1 MNTQIIQLQ
10 ETEGVGSVNG
20 TWTNVVP
27 TDLFLEEGDEL
38 NIKQAFIETSSKI
51 SITDTVTAILH
62 FTPYFVNHDDGY
74 TAVADELLR
83 EYEKKLPNGDAEAQ
97 PNNAMY
103 IACNKKDPPPG
114 GEQYELLK
122 VYTLYG
128 NYGVTVHPAEDWV
141 IRFSYVDVNEVTQ
154 TIIQPTK
161 PSDLKAEGIDPS
173 TKELHYDSRF
183 TFNLLSKKG
192 SFKDMSSSANKSR
205 IGVRNHINP
214 IYRFKDE
221 DIETIDADEAYTPL
235 EFTQSV
241 DIPPGEYDPDD
252 LAHILTTGLNKI
264 QSNNI
269 SQLTKL
275 PLANPINN
283 NLFTTLTQQN
293 QASNQTKCKYV
304 STTGDD
310 ICQFLDSAPN
320 RFMGAENF
328 SIEYGEQNGISKFLI
343 SNMHSPVY
351 VSNKPGLKIQQPGK
365 TGTDVNIIGVSNGIL
380 LTKMEPETFWYD
392 KLGFDGDCIYIPSH
406 TKTTIAGIERITPA
420 FSPDINVDNLITQQY
435 CGLDFL
441 LNKGI
446 TEAESG
452 FSTGSTYNVPNA
464 VATPFI
470 DSDEV
475 QPIFA
480 ANVASATSIN
490 PYYLINVDCMRNDLK
505 GNKVVK
511 TLSCVT
517 GNYYNAGA
525 YVLSQPAD
533 SIPYIHHGLPVPISN
548 IGISI
553 LSESGSHPAI
563 GKKNHVFL
571 ELNKNPQNNPIN
583 KKQSS
588 KK

>member
-10 ETEGVGSVNG
+10 ETEGNGSVNG
-20 TWTNVVP
+20 TWQNVVP

-51 SITDTVTAILH
+51 SIVDPLTATLH

-74 TAVADELLR
+74 TAVQDKLLR
-83 EYEKKLPNGDAEAQ
+83 SYEKTLPGGAKEAQ

-103 IACNKKDPPPG
+103 IACNKKDPAVAG
-114 GEQYELLK
+114 VQYELLK

-128 NYGVTVHPAEDWV
+128 DYGTTVTRNDLFV
-141 IRFSYVDVNEVTQ
+141 IKFSYVDVVSLKTVTIVHH
-154 TIIQPTK
+154 TT
-161 PSDLKAEGIDPS
+161 SNDLKSEGMG
-173 TKELHYDSRF
+173 TRKKEKHYDMKI
-183 TFNLLSKKG
+183 TYNILSVKG
-192 SFKDMSSSANKSR
+192 SFKELSESKYTNKLQERQGNSPE
-205 IGVRNHINP
+205 HKFLP
-214 IYRFKDE
+214 A
-221 DIETIDADEAYTPL
+221 DIELIDANETYTPL

-241 DIPPGEYDPDD
+241 DIPVGDYDPDD

-264 QSNNI
+264 QSDNI

-293 QASNQTKCKYV
+293 TASINDKCSYV
-304 STTGDD
+304 SSTGDD
-310 ICQFLDSAPN
+310 ISQFLPIAPN

-351 VSNKPGLKIQQPGK
+351 ASNKPGLKIQKPGY
-365 TGTDVNIIGVSNGIL
+365 TGGDVNVIGVSNGIL
-380 LTKMEPETFWYD
+380 LTKMEPESFWFD
-392 KLGFDGDCIYIPSH
+392 QLGFNRDCIWTPSH
-406 TKTTIAGIERITPA
+406 TTTTIAGTPRITPA
-420 FSPDINVDNLITQQY
+420 FAPDINVDNLITQQY

-441 LNKGI
+441 LDKSV
-446 TEAESG
+446 EAGGEDYKI
-452 FSTGSTYNVPNA
+452 GSTYDVAVP
-464 VATPFI
+464 PDFI
-470 DSDEV
+470 ESDEV

-480 ANVASATSIN
+480 ANVTSATGIN

-505 GNKVVK
+505 GNKVVN

>member
-10 ETEGVGSVNG
+10 ETEGNGSVNG
-20 TWTNVVP
+20 TWQNVVP

-51 SITDTVTAILH
+51 SIVEPLTAILH
-62 FTPYFVNHDDGY
+62 FSPYFINHDDGY
-74 TAVADELLR
+74 TAIAGQLLR
-83 EYEKKLPNGDAEAQ
+83 SYEKTPVEAQ

-103 IACNKKDPPPG
+103 IACNQKDPAVAG
-114 GEQYELLK
+114 VQYELLK
-122 VYTLYG
+122 VYTLFG
-128 NYGVTVHPAEDWV
+128 DYGVTVPPDELFV
-141 IRFSYVDVNEVTQ
+141 IKFSYIDVVSLKTITIEHQ
-154 TIIQPTK
+154 TV
-161 PSDLKAEGIDPS
+161 SNDLKAEGFKTHS
-173 TKELHYDSRF
+173 KEKHYDMKI
-183 TFNLLSKKG
+183 TYNILSVKG
-192 SFKDMSSSANKSR
+192 SFKELSEPKYTKKLQERKGNRPDHTFLPA
-205 IGVRNHINP
+205 
-214 IYRFKDE
+214 
-221 DIETIDADEAYTPL
+221 DIELIDANETYTPL
-235 EFTQSV
+235 ELTQSV
-241 DIPPGEYDPDD
+241 DIPVGEYDPDD
-252 LAHILTTGLNKI
+252 LAHLLTTGLNKI
-264 QSNNI
+264 QSDNI

-293 QASNQTKCKYV
+293 TASINDTCRYV
-304 STTGDD
+304 SSTGDD
-310 ICQFLDSAPN
+310 ICQFLPTAPN

-343 SNMHSPVY
+343 SNMHSPIY
-351 VSNKPGLKIQQPGK
+351 ASNKPGLKIQQPGK

-380 LTKMEPETFWYD
+380 LTKMEPESFWFNQ
-392 KLGFDGDCIYIPSH
+392 LGFNTDCIWTPSH
-406 TKTTIAGIERITPA
+406 STTTIAGIPRITPA
-420 FSPDINVDNLITQQY
+420 FAPDINVDNLITQQY

-446 TEAESG
+446 TDGESG
-452 FSTGSTYNVPNA
+452 FSTGATYNVPTNA
-464 VATPFI
+464 VNPPFI

-480 ANVASATSIN
+480 ANVTSATSIN

-505 GNKVVK
+505 GNKVVN

-553 LSESGSHPAI
+553 LSETGSHPAI

>member
-1 MNTQIIQLQ
+1 MIRRPPRSTLFPYTTLFRSIKFSYID
-10 ETEGVGSVNG
+10 
-20 TWTNVVP
+20 VV
-27 TDLFLEEGDEL
+27 TL
-38 NIKQAFIETSSKI
+38 K
-51 SITDTVTAILH
+51 TVTI
-62 FTPYFVNHDDGY
+62 
-74 TAVADELLR
+74 
-83 EYEKKLPNGDAEAQ
+83 
-97 PNNAMY
+97 
-103 IACNKKDPPPG
+103 
-114 GEQYELLK
+114 
-122 VYTLYG
+122 
-128 NYGVTVHPAEDWV
+128 VHNTTS
-141 IRFSYVDVNEVTQ
+141 R
-154 TIIQPTK
+154 
-161 PSDLKAEGIDPS
+161 DLKSEGLG
-173 TKELHYDSRF
+173 TRKHEKHYDMKI
-183 TFNLLSKKG
+183 TYNILSVKG
-192 SFKDMSSSANKSR
+192 SFKELSDSKFTKKLQERQGNSPVHGFLPA
-205 IGVRNHINP
+205 
-214 IYRFKDE
+214 
-221 DIETIDADEAYTPL
+221 DIELIDADETYTPL

-264 QSNNI
+264 QSDNI

-293 QASNQTKCKYV
+293 TASINDKCSYV
-304 STTGDD
+304 SSTGDD
-310 ICQFLDSAPN
+310 ICQFLPIAPN

-351 VSNKPGLKIQQPGK
+351 ATSKPGLKIQKPGN
-365 TGTDVNIIGVSNGIL
+365 TGDDVNVIGVSNGIL
-380 LTKMEPETFWYD
+380 LTKMEPESFWFD
-392 KLGFDGDCIYIPSH
+392 QLGFNRDCIWTPSH
-406 TKTTIAGIERITPA
+406 TTTTIAGIPRITPA
-420 FSPDINVDNLITQQY
+420 FAPDINVDNLITQQY

-441 LNKGI
+441 LNKGFANGSEDYKI
-446 TEAESG
+446 
-452 FSTGSTYNVPNA
+452 GSTYDVT
-464 VATPFI
+464 VSLDFI
-470 DSDEV
+470 ESDEV

-505 GNKVVK
+505 GNKVVN
-511 TLSCVT
+511 TLSCIT

-553 LSESGSHPAI
+553 LSETGSHPAI